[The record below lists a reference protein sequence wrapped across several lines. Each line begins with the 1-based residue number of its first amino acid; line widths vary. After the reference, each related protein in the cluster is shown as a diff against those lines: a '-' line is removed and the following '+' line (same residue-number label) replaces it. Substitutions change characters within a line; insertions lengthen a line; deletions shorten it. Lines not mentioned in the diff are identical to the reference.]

1 MIDVYF
7 ALDSV
12 DLLRKSLPL
21 ARSYNMVYLAHFVRQ
36 NFARQKFINIDIII
50 YVADQFKM
58 E

>member
-1 MIDVYF
+1 MDVYF

-21 ARSYNMVYLAHFVRQ
+21 ARSYNMAYLAHFVRQ
-36 NFARQKFINIDIII
+36 NFALQNFINIDIII